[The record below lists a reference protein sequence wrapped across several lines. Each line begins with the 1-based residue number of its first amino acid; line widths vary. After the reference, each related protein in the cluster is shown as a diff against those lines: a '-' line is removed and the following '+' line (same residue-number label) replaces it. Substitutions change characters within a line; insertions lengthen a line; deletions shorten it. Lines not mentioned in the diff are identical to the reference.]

1 MTKLGVYEDD
11 PILKRNQD
19 FSTIIDEYIAE
30 DNIKLVQVFSER
42 MRKVKESRTEKAIE
56 IMMCIIFSLSNKP
69 ELLTLFD
76 WFLKQT
82 NIPKE

>member
-19 FSTIIDEYIAE
+19 FSTIIDEYITE
-30 DNIKLVQVFSER
+30 NNIKIVQVFSER
-42 MRKVKESRTEKAIE
+42 MSKVKESRTEKAIE
-56 IMMCIIFSLSNKP
+56 IMMCILFNLSSKP